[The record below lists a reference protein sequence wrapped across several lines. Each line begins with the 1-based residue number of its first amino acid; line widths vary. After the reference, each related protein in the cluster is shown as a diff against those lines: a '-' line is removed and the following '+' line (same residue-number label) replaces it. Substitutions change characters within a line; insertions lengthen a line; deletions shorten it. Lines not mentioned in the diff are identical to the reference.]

1 MAKVSDMLNKYNGQ
15 TLISQW
21 YKECYPTDDWGY
33 DGMNKAIT
41 FQDAFEC
48 LQVGFDFYTF
58 LGVSDSIVRER
69 VFDALATLM
78 GCSYDHIYYQWLN
91 GSKKPLGG
99 QMITDMQGMRFTNE
113 GEQAK
118 ELTEQANEVLA
129 NYANFQDYEEE
140 IDEEDQE
147 MLLEHAMNAISD
159 LVHFINH

>member
-91 GSKKPLGG
+91 GTKKPLAG
-99 QMITDMQGMRFTNE
+99 QVVTDMQGMRFTKE
-113 GEQAK
+113 DEQVK

-140 IDEEDQE
+140 IDEENQE
-147 MLLEHAMNAISD
+147 MLLEHAMNTISD
-159 LVHFINH
+159 LVHFINR